1 MMIYKVESKTS
12 FVLKVDTMIRS
23 MLIQQNKKNEYVYLK
38 T

>member
-1 MMIYKVESKTS
+1 MMIYKVESKIS
-12 FVLKVDTMIRS
+12 FILKVDTMIRS